1 MFNVKRS
8 SNMVSGDQQPD
19 TNMAFYYHWK
29 VWHWMG
35 IKARKQSNLK
45 VYRIYAVLINFV
57 VTFLFPLTLIVNVF
71 FAQNTQQLCEN
82 LTITITDTIANLK
95 FLNVYLVREDLERI
109 KAILGKLD
117 RRAENLK
124 EKRILQDAIRI
135 SQLSFLIFVRL
146 YTVGTG
152 LSILKVILAQER
164 CLLYSAWFGVNWFD
178 NTFIYVIVMI
188 YQLFGLIVQAL
199 QNCANDSYPPA
210 YLIILT
216 AQMKALEV
224 RVRAIGR
231 RESDGEHLWLTKEQ
245 RLRNLHEFNACIKD
259 YNNILK
265 LFTIIENIISKACLA
280 QFVCSALVQCTV
292 GLHFLYVVDAA
303 DYSAQILSI
312 IFFVAVTLEVFII
325 CYFGHCMST
334 QSWNLTYAFY
344 SCGWLSQKPGFKKNL
359 LITLMRT
366 QRHSIV
372 YAGSYIPVDLP
383 TFVQLMKYAYST
395 FTLLMR
401 FK

>member
-1 MFNVKRS
+1 MVLT
-8 SNMVSGDQQPD
+8 SNNPD
-19 TNMAFYYHWK
+19 TNLAFYYHWK
-29 VWHWMG
+29 VWHWVG
-35 IKARKQSNLK
+35 IKAPQESNLQL
-45 VYRIYAVLINFV
+45 YRVYAVLINSL

-95 FLNVYLVREDLERI
+95 FVNVYLVRGELERI

-117 RRAENLK
+117 KRAKNTEEQKILK
-124 EKRILQDAIRI
+124 SAIRI

-146 YTVGTG
+146 YTVGTC
-152 LSILKVILAQER
+152 LSILKVIFAAER
-164 CLLYSAWFGVNWFD
+164 CLLYPAWFGLNWFD
-178 NTFIYVIVMI
+178 NTFIYILVMT

-231 RESDGEHLWLTKEQ
+231 AENGEERMCLTKEEY
-245 RLRNLHEFNACIKD
+245 LRNLNEFNECIKD
-259 YNNILK
+259 YKNILK

-303 DYSAQILSI
+303 DYGAQILSI

-344 SCGWLSQKPGFKKNL
+344 SCGWLAQTPCFKKNL

-366 QRHSIV
+366 QRHSII

-395 FTLLMR
+395 FTLLIR

>member
-1 MFNVKRS
+1 MKQLIKIKPN
-8 SNMVSGDQQPD
+8 
-19 TNMAFYYHWK
+19 THMAFLYHWK

-35 IKARKQSNLK
+35 IKAPKNCNIQR
-45 VYRIYAVLINFV
+45 YRIYAVFINLL

-71 FAQNTQQLCEN
+71 FAKNTQQLCEN

-95 FLNVYLVREDLERI
+95 FFNVYLVRDDLERI
-109 KAILGKLD
+109 KTILNKLD
-117 RRAENLK
+117 KRAESK
-124 EKRILQDAIRI
+124 DEQSILNNAIWI

-146 YTVGTG
+146 YTVGTC
-152 LSILKVILAQER
+152 LSILKVIFAEER
-164 CLLYSAWFGVNWFD
+164 SLLYPAWFGVNWFG
-178 NTFIYVIVMI
+178 NTFLYIIVIT
-188 YQLFGLIVQAL
+188 YQLFGLIIQAL

-210 YLIILT
+210 YLVILT

-224 RVRAIGR
+224 RVKAIGR
-231 RESDGEHLWLTKEQ
+231 HANGDEQMSLGEEE
-245 RLRNLHEFNACIKD
+245 RLRNLNEFNECIKD
-259 YNNILK
+259 YKNILK

-303 DYSAQILSI
+303 DLGAQILSI

-325 CYFGHCMST
+325 CYFGHYMST

-344 SCGWLSQKPGFKKNL
+344 SCGWLAQSPSFKKNL

-366 QRHSIV
+366 QKQSII

-383 TFVQLMKYAYST
+383 TFVLLIKYAYST
-395 FTLLMR
+395 FTLLIR